1 MMKLY
6 LRCFWMLMLNV
17 SLPPKI
23 MVPFS
28 DIFWRPGLG
37 ELVGKVDDS
46 LMNTWS
52 NYSVYELF
60 VKPDTTLQE
69 IHISHQMG
77 SWKVIDKVRLGMGMV
92 VCCREGKQCTPFP
105 GVSLPKKTRRRIS
118 RKPKV
123 TC

>member
-1 MMKLY
+1 
-6 LRCFWMLMLNV
+6 MLNV

-23 MVPFS
+23 MVQFS

-46 LMNTWS
+46 LINTWS

-69 IHISHQMG
+69 TNISHQMG
-77 SWKVIDKVRLGMGMV
+77 SWKVIDSKYALGWGWLFV
-92 VCCREGKQCTPFP
+92 AGRVNNVLHSRDLP
-105 GVSLPKKTRRRIS
+105 PKKTNHWDV
-118 RKPKV
+118 V
-123 TC
+123 TWAMD